1 MLNEHTSAI
10 VLGMAKPVATRWL
23 TQEESLDAAFRE
35 SPKFRD
41 EWYDTALGRTVG
53 TAVLKYRYDHGLSQT
68 ALGRL
73 VGMTQP
79 QIWRIEEGEHNPSM
93 QTITRLCDALGLEI
107 SLTIRPKSEQR
118 REIPAKLQR
127 NAVCDATDQVVIS
140 VSECSTKPAG
150 RAPTQ

>member
-1 MLNEHTSAI
+1 
-10 VLGMAKPVATRWL
+10 
-23 TQEESLDAAFRE
+23 
-35 SPKFRD
+35 
-41 EWYDTALGRTVG
+41 
-53 TAVLKYRYDHGLSQT
+53 
-68 ALGRL
+68 
-73 VGMTQP
+73 MTQP

-107 SLTIRPKSEQR
+107 SLTIHPKSDQR

>member
-1 MLNEHTSAI
+1 
-10 VLGMAKPVATRWL
+10 MAKPVAKRWL

-35 SPKFRD
+35 SPEFRD

-53 TAVLKYRYDHGLSQT
+53 MAVLKYRYDHGLSQT

-118 REIPAKLQR
+118 QEIPAKLQR